1 MKDFDE
7 AGIAAMFRS
16 QDREADA
23 REHRIFETIPP
34 SAEILKM
41 LRRELQQASADPN
54 ITPDAKRALEAVLRG
69 EQPPEALLDTTL
81 FPVSPEVRGGAQP
94 NDTPD
99 GDLRWR

>member
-7 AGIAAMFRS
+7 AEIAAMFRS

-34 SAEILKM
+34 SAEIMKL
-41 LRRELQQASADPN
+41 LRRELQQASTDPDT
-54 ITPDAKRALEAVLRG
+54 TPAAKRALEAVLRG

-81 FPVSPEVRGGAQP
+81 FPVSPEARGDVQP
-94 NDTPD
+94 DDTRD
-99 GDLRWR
+99 GGLRWR

>member
-7 AGIAAMFRS
+7 AQIAAMFRS

-23 REHRIFETIPP
+23 REHRIFESIPP
-34 SAEILKM
+34 SAQIMRM
-41 LRRELQQASADPN
+41 LREELQQASANPD
-54 ITPDAKRALEAVLRG
+54 ITAEAKRTLTAVLRG

-81 FPVSPEVRGGAQP
+81 FPVRPEVRGGAEP
-94 NDTPD
+94 GDTRN